1 MLYLLFD
8 GLRREWVGGVGL
20 IVSLSRSGRTWAED
34 GSLLMSG
41 TLHELGKMRDDMLNC
56 MGAVVL
62 FRFLHS
68 PDAADVC
75 GQHKLPARTPH
86 KVNIQL
92 QTTPH
97 PPAAQRSLLAGQHQ
111 TIKPS
116 ASRVLPAPAHHLISV
131 LGCQPQEF
139 PPKMASRG
147 GQQQQG
153 EGGQSVSAPPQTPL
167 RAPRALCS
175 VKST

>member
-1 MLYLLFD
+1 MFD

-20 IVSLSRSGRTWAED
+20 IVSPSRSGRTWAED
-34 GSLLMSG
+34 GSLLKSG
-41 TLHELGKMRDDMLNC
+41 TLHELGKMRDSMLNC

-62 FRFLHS
+62 FCFLHS
-68 PDAADVC
+68 PAAADVC

-92 QTTPH
+92 QFTPH
-97 PPAAQRSLLAGQHQ
+97 PPAAQRSLAGQHQ
-111 TIKPS
+111 PS
-116 ASRVLPAPAHHLISV
+116 ATLVLESYQRRRIISV
-131 LGCQPQEF
+131 LGCQPREF

-153 EGGQSVSAPPQTPL
+153 EGGQSVSAPPRTPL
-167 RAPRALCS
+167 HAPRALCVLLQANMNS
-175 VKST
+175 H